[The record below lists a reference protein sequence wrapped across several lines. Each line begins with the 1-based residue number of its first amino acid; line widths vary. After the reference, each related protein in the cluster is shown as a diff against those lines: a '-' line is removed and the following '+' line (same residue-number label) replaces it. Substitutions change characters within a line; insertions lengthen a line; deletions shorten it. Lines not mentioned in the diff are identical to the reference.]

1 MFTILALPPLH
12 GVIGY
17 ADELVALGLAAAVG
31 LTIYFVFALIE
42 SRDPPPKDKN
52 E

>member
-1 MFTILALPPLH
+1 MFTLLALPPLH

-17 ADELVALGLAAAVG
+17 ADELVALGIAVAVG
-31 LTIYFVFALIE
+31 LTLYFVFALLE
-42 SRDPPPKDKN
+42 AKEHAPKDKN

>member
-1 MFTILALPPLH
+1 MLFIPALH

-17 ADELVALGLAAAVG
+17 ADELVALGLAVAIG
-31 LTIYFVFALIE
+31 LTLYFVFALIE
-42 SRDPPPKDKN
+42 SRDQTPKDKN